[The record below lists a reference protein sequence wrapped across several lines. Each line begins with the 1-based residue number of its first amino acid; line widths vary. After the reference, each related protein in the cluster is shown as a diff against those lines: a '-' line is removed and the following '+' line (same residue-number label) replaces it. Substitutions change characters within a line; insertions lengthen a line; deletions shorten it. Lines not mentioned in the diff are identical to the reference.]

1 MSEYEIYSYEA
12 FRKRIRDDIRTI
24 DNARVQLLDEK
35 RMEDYLDAGLP
46 SPIFSVVHGEF
57 KVVMKNG
64 YNEEAK
70 SIPESVVEFCSTPR
84 TRAELIAFTGKS
96 RTYTMTKIIQPLV
109 DSGKLELTLPEKP
122 KSSKQKFVRAI
133 RNP

>member
-64 YNEEAK
+64 YNE
-70 SIPESVVEFCSTPR
+70 
-84 TRAELIAFTGKS
+84 
-96 RTYTMTKIIQPLV
+96 
-109 DSGKLELTLPEKP
+109 
-122 KSSKQKFVRAI
+122 
-133 RNP
+133 